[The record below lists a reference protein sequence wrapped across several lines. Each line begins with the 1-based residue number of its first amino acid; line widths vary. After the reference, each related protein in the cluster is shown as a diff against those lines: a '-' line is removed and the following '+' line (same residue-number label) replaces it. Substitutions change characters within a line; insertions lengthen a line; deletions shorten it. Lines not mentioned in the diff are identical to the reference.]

1 MLMIQARRRILSELG
16 ELPAITRAGIVIL
29 VAAGIFDVV
38 IHLVA
43 GEHGASHS
51 GIAHVAH
58 LLGIV
63 GMVLVL
69 AGVVAHGTRRHFSS
83 RRRAATHP
91 GGTRDAHR

>member
-1 MLMIQARRRILSELG
+1 MLMIEARRRLLSDLG
-16 ELPAITRAGIVIL
+16 ELPAMTRAGIVIL
-29 VAAGIFDVV
+29 VAAGISDVV

-69 AGVVAHGTRRHFSS
+69 AGIVVHGARRHLSS
-83 RRRAATHP
+83 RRGAATHP

>member
-1 MLMIQARRRILSELG
+1 MLMIEARRRLLRDLG
-16 ELPAITRAGIVIL
+16 ELPAMTRAGIVIL
-29 VAAGIFDVV
+29 VGAGIFDVV

-43 GEHGASHS
+43 GEHGAGHS

-58 LLGIV
+58 VIGIV

-69 AGVVAHGTRRHFSS
+69 AGVVVHGARRQFSS
-83 RRRAATHP
+83 GRSAATHP